1 MRKTLLTAIFMLV
14 LSIMIYPDISSASFE
29 DVGWGARPTGM
40 GGAFSA
46 LADDSNS
53 VLWNPAGIS
62 KLERSEL
69 NFMYAK
75 LFSGLD
81 DVNLGLNYFGFA
93 HPFGRAGTLGI
104 NWANFTST
112 SQYREDSFVLSYANK
127 LFSSKEWME
136 EMAFGINLKYL
147 GFKYTLDSYAEGDP
161 VFTEHGSSKYA
172 FSVDAGIQITPVD
185 NFSVGFA
192 AMNLNNPDVGL
203 GQKEPLPREAKI
215 GLGLKFSDKTQVGFD
230 ISYLPEDLNFHLGL
244 ENWMANKTFALRLG
258 GNLKEVAMGIG
269 LSPEVNK
276 TFGLQ
281 FDYSFI
287 WPLEVKSTYGTHR
300 LSFLAKFG
308 KTKATK
314 EQEKKE
320 RLAEEERKRR
330 DREEKARALAEVQRA
345 KREAEEARKKAQEA
359 EEAARKARESEEV
372 ARRKA
377 EEAAALARK
386 KAEEERQALI
396 AEALKAK
403 LQVKEEGKDVIIT
416 LHINFPFGKF
426 EIKGIEKTKL
436 NQVVEI
442 LNTFSD
448 YNIRIEGHTDSVGS
462 EEYNLKL
469 SEQRSY
475 NVALYLSGQGVDS
488 DRISYVGYGETRPVA
503 DNKAEEGRSLN
514 RRVEFVV
521 LTSE

>member
-1 MRKTLLTAIFMLV
+1 MRKILLTLIFMLV
-14 LSIMIYPDISSASFE
+14 LSLMIYPDTSSAAFE

-69 NFMYAK
+69 NLMYAK

-81 DVNLGLNYFGFA
+81 NVDLGLNYFGFV
-93 HPFGRAGTLGI
+93 HPFGKVGTFGV
-104 NWANFTST
+104 NWANFTSAN
-112 SQYREDSFVLSYANK
+112 QYKEDTFILSYANK
-127 LFSSKEWME
+127 LFLAEEWME
-136 EMAFGINLKYL
+136 DISFGINLKYM

-161 VFTEHGSSKYA
+161 VFTENGSSKYA
-172 FSVDAGIQITPVD
+172 FSVDAGIQVTPVD

-192 AMNLNNPDVGL
+192 AMNLNNPDIGL
-203 GQKEPLPREAKI
+203 GQKEPLPRETKI
-215 GLGLKFSDKTQVGFD
+215 GLGVKFSDKTQAGFD

-244 ENWMANKTFALRLG
+244 ENWMVNKTFALRLG
-258 GNLKEVAMGIG
+258 GNLKEIAMGIG
-269 LSPEVNK
+269 ISPELND

-300 LSFLAKFG
+300 LSLLAKFG
-308 KTKATK
+308 KTQATIDK
-314 EQEKKE
+314 EAAE
-320 RLAEEERKRR
+320 EEERKRLE
-330 DREEKARALAEVQRA
+330 EEKARALAEAQRA
-345 KREAEEARKKAQEA
+345 KREAEEARRKAEEAEEEARKAREA
-359 EEAARKARESEEV
+359 EEAAR
-372 ARRKA
+372 RKA
-377 EEAAALARK
+377 EEEAALAKK
-386 KAEEERQALI
+386 KAEKERLALI
-396 AEALKAK
+396 AEAQKAK

-436 NQVVEI
+436 DQVVEI
-442 LNTFSD
+442 LNTFPD
-448 YNIRIEGHTDSVGS
+448 YNIRIEGHTDSVGA

-475 NVALYLSGQGVDS
+475 NVALYLSGQEVNS
-488 DRISYVGYGETRPVA
+488 DRISYVGYGETRPIA
-503 DNKAEEGRSLN
+503 DNKTEEGRSLN